1 MSAVFCTV
9 YLSFLQGVRFL
20 AGGKLRYSNSELTE
34 IVDFRAVF
42 LVLGETRIILRGIL
56 VKVEILGSCQDVRK
70 RAQHMLPRRG
80 SGPD

>member
-1 MSAVFCTV
+1 MSAVFFPV

-56 VKVEILGSCQDVRK
+56 VKVEILSSCQDVRK
-70 RAQHMLPRRG
+70 GAQHMLPRRG